1 MRQIPRKR
9 RGQRH
14 RFFDVDGVDEL
25 LSCVL
30 RLTAEISAVK
40 ERLYLAERVL
50 AKQGLDISDAIE
62 SYEPDDREQGELAA
76 SRERLIQTVLA
87 QLGNAGD
94 ASPIPDENPPVSD
107 ATGG

>member
-14 RFFDVDGVDEL
+14 RFFESDGVDEV

-50 AKQGLDISDAIE
+50 EKQGLQLSEAIE
-62 SYEPDDREQGELAA
+62 AYEPSTTEAAELAA
-76 SRERLIQTVLA
+76 NRERLIQTVLA
-87 QLGNAGD
+87 QLGSAPD
-94 ASPIPDENPPVSD
+94 AAAIPDENPPVSEV
-107 ATGG
+107 AAS